1 MSPRRAKRRPER
13 GDGSGEDRAPG
24 AAFERV
30 EEHDDGDWVVRSI
43 TGSSSTKTYR
53 CPGCNQEIRPATPHL
68 VVWPA
73 DGYGTVDDRRH
84 WHKGCWAK
92 RANRG
97 PTTERSRNAPRH

>member
-1 MSPRRAKRRPER
+1 MSPRRAKRRPDR
-13 GDGSGEDRAPG
+13 SDGAGENRAPG
-24 AAFERV
+24 SSFERV
-30 EEHDDGDWVVRSI
+30 EEHPDGDWVVRSI

-84 WHKGCWAK
+84 WHKACWSK
-92 RANRG
+92 RGNRG
-97 PTTERSRNAPRH
+97 PATERSRNAPRH